1 DHGLMAHKE
10 LCREVGQ
17 SFHAV
22 TFAKTAINADH
33 PSLGIYRASTYP
45 PASSVLSA
53 ESEVMTHGELGAQT
67 TCQLYSI
74 EESVKAEAAS
84 RECLQK
90 ELESLSAEHEHL
102 AQRFRQQAEKASQSE
117 SMLYKCLQVINQ
129 IASLAEEA
137 QQDYRVPQAINA
149 IPQHLGFGALPMIK
163 SSRMPYE
170 NLTAPTHAV
179 TAAAVAPRCPVVG
192 SISEGMMASSPLDQS
207 FASANVHD
215 TRRSVVGARTVL
227 SFGTNPTPFECTI
240 VALKKENR
248 FYVSA

>member
-1 DHGLMAHKE
+1 MDNFVVTLHERETSSLGQNQAIEERRCLVKKCREELAAHISKTDSIGTSVLNADSSKEKRTGITIEPSKVRLVTKQSDVYTWVFTAEVAHLFSKNLSDHGLTAHKE

-33 PSLGIYRASTYP
+33 PSLSIYRASTYP

-53 ESEVMTHGELGAQT
+53 ESEAMTHGELGTQT

-74 EESVKAEAAS
+74 EESLKAEAAS

-129 IASLAEEA
+129 IASLAEEV
-137 QQDYRVPQAINA
+137 QQDCRSTEDLSV
-149 IPQHLGFGALPMIK
+149 F
-163 SSRMPYE
+163 
-170 NLTAPTHAV
+170 
-179 TAAAVAPRCPVVG
+179 
-192 SISEGMMASSPLDQS
+192 
-207 FASANVHD
+207 
-215 TRRSVVGARTVL
+215 TR
-227 SFGTNPTPFECTI
+227 
-240 VALKKENR
+240 
-248 FYVSA
+248 

>member
-1 DHGLMAHKE
+1 MDNFVVTLHERETSSLGQNQAIEERRCLVKKCREELAAHIKKRTGITIEPSKVRLVTKQSDVYTWVFTAEVAHLFSKNLSDHGLTAHKD

-53 ESEVMTHGELGAQT
+53 ESEAMTHGELGTQT

-74 EESVKAEAAS
+74 EESLKAEAAS

-90 ELESLSAEHEHL
+90 ELESLNAEHEHL

-129 IASLAEEA
+129 IASLAEEV
-137 QQDYRVPQAINA
+137 QQDCRSTDDLSV
-149 IPQHLGFGALPMIK
+149 F
-163 SSRMPYE
+163 
-170 NLTAPTHAV
+170 
-179 TAAAVAPRCPVVG
+179 
-192 SISEGMMASSPLDQS
+192 
-207 FASANVHD
+207 
-215 TRRSVVGARTVL
+215 TR
-227 SFGTNPTPFECTI
+227 
-240 VALKKENR
+240 
-248 FYVSA
+248 